1 MWGLFALA
9 ATFVAF
15 LVLLV
20 LQTRPGVQTIESE
33 TPMESMVATEVASR
47 YAVPN
52 EAPIVTR
59 LTDVDALARV
69 HPEFYAGLR
78 DGDWLVR
85 YSGLVIVYRRE
96 EGRIVKVET
105 AEMKITPP

>member
-15 LVLLV
+15 LVLLI
-20 LQTRPGVQTIESE
+20 LQNRPGAQPSVSVMPSE
-33 TPMESMVATEVASR
+33 GIVAAEVASR

-52 EAPIVTR
+52 EAPVVTR
-59 LTDVDALARV
+59 LTDVEALRRV
-69 HPEFYAGLR
+69 HPDFYAELR

-85 YSGLVIVYRRE
+85 YSALMIVYRRE
-96 EGRIVKVET
+96 EGRIVKVE
-105 AEMKITPP
+105 AVE